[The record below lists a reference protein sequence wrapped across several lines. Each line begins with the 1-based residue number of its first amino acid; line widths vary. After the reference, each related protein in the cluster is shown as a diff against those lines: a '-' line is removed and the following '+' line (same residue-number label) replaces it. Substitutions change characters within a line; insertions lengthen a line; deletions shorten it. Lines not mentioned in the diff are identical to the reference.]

1 MSRSSVL
8 AALFV
13 STVAL
18 AAPAAPVIP
27 TLENYRVGEWTF
39 CDVHVL
45 ARTWGI
51 DEAAA
56 SERISTKVVAGNA
69 AAVKATLETGRGA
82 ITFDGWSTCPYHE
95 AGYSY
100 DDAEALGRAWGVD
113 TQEAKARIERKIAYK
128 IDSGLRA
135 EIAAAPAAPV
145 AAPVSPPAGYNQCD
159 AQVLAAHWGIA
170 ADQAAESMQMKVSSG
185 NGALLATVMK
195 EARAAKGGDTSLC
208 QFWQQEVYSYDDAET
223 LATLW
228 KVDVSE
234 AKARVETAA
243 RTGQLSKVNK
253 ALKR

>member
-13 STVAL
+13 STAAL

-27 TLENYRVGEWTF
+27 TLENYRVGDYTY

-69 AAVKATLETGRGA
+69 AAVKATLESGRGA

-128 IDSGLRA
+128 IDGGLRA
-135 EIAAAPAAPV
+135 EIAAAPPVPV
-145 AAPVSPPAGYNQCD
+145 AAPVVPPAGYNQCD

-185 NGALLATVMK
+185 NSALLATVMK

-234 AKARVETAA
+234 AKARLETAA
-243 RTGQLSKVNK
+243 RTGQLAKVNK